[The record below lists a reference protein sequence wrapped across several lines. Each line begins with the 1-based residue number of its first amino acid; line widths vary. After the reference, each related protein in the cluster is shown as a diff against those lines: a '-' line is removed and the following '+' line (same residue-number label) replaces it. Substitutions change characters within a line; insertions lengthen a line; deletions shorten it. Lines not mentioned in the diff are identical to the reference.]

1 MLIHRTAKIEY
12 NQANGDLIIQSKKM
26 YKMKDFN
33 DGERAEIEQ
42 IFDSSQIST
51 QTSADYNQ
59 KTSFYQS
66 KQTEYEA
73 NRNKLQKDNEGIGAT
88 GILAIVSAISVVVI
102 ASIVVVRKNLNKK
115 IKK

>member
-1 MLIHRTAKIEY
+1 MLIHRTAKVEY
-12 NQANGDLIIQSKKM
+12 NQANGDLVIQPGKM

-33 DGERAEIEQ
+33 DGERVGFEQ
-42 IFDSSQIST
+42 IFGSSQT

-66 KQTEYEA
+66 ELAKYEA
-73 NRNKLQKDNEGIGAT
+73 NQRKLQKDDKGIGT
-88 GILAIVSAISVVVI
+88 SGILAIVGVISAVVI

-115 IKK
+115 K